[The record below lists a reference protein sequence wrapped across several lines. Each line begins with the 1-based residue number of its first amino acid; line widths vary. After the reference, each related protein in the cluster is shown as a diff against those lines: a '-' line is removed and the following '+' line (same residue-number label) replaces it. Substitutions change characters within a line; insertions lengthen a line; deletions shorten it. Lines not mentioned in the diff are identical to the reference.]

1 MIDDM
6 LLAEMKS
13 RLDKATPGP
22 WVSYVEGR
30 DHESGSNFIMTGG
43 EDIELT
49 GLRMTIK
56 ISLRM
61 LDRISGSCSRKW
73 RAYEGSYDLEL
84 AMPYCL
90 NAIFWFVGAGA

>member
-1 MIDDM
+1 
-6 LLAEMKS
+6 
-13 RLDKATPGP
+13 
-22 WVSYVEGR
+22 
-30 DHESGSNFIMTGG
+30 
-43 EDIELT
+43 
-49 GLRMTIK
+49 MTIK

-61 LDRISGSCSRKW
+61 LDRISGSCLRKW

>member
-49 GLRMTIK
+49 GATHDDQDFIAHARQDIGLLLAEVA
-56 ISLRM
+56 SLRRQ
-61 LDRISGSCSRKW
+61 L
-73 RAYEGSYDLEL
+73 
-84 AMPYCL
+84 
-90 NAIFWFVGAGA
+90 